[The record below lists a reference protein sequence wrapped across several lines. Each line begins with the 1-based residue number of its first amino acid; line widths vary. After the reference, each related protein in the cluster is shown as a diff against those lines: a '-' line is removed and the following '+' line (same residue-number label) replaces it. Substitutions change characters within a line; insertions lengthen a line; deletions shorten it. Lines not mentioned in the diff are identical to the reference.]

1 MLHKEVCTN
10 IHDKIILQRQ
20 SYILDEVESYSHG
33 IYGLSLDSNN
43 EIESLVLLL
52 DGPDVYS
59 LIYEATEKSYK
70 DLWQYLVLYTEGWA
84 APVDDQSGERPSDH
98 PDAKRVRLVCV
109 VGKDFTNVESIITF
123 EKDNNEPI
131 YDTGGKGQLAE
142 SLLLIYSKN
151 NNVNFNNKQFF
162 I

>member
-1 MLHKEVCTN
+1 MLQKEICTN
-10 IHDKIILQRQ
+10 IHDKIIVQRE
-20 SYILDEVESYSHG
+20 SYLLDEVESYSHG

-70 DLWQYLVLYTEGWA
+70 DLWNHLVLYTEGWA
-84 APVDDQSGERPSDH
+84 SPGTDSEQRPSEH
-98 PDAKRVRLVCV
+98 PDAKRVRLICV
-109 VGKDFTNVESIITF
+109 VSKGDTSVESIITF
-123 EKDNNEPI
+123 EKENNEPI

-151 NNVNFNNKQFF
+151 KNVNFNNKQFY

>member
-1 MLHKEVCTN
+1 MLQKEICTN
-10 IHDKIILQRQ
+10 IHDKIIVQRE
-20 SYILDEVESYSHG
+20 SYLLDEVESYSHG

-70 DLWQYLVLYTEGWA
+70 DLWNHLVLYTEGWA
-84 APVDDQSGERPSDH
+84 SPGTDSEQRPSEH
-98 PDAKRVRLVCV
+98 PDAKRVRLICV
-109 VGKDFTNVESIITF
+109 VSKGDTSVESIITF
-123 EKDNNEPI
+123 EKENNEPI
-131 YDTGGKGQLAE
+131 YDAGGKGKLAE

-151 NNVNFNNKQFF
+151 KNVNFNNKQFY